1 MYNARITRQ
10 NPTGFIILIDQ
21 SGSMAEEI
29 TIREHKTTKA
39 DAVAYATNLL
49 LSELIFRSK
58 RDEGVN
64 DYFEIAVIGYKGE
77 SAKSLISKSGSFVKP
92 SQLIAMNPRQKH
104 ISMER
109 VLPNGDISLSTIK
122 QPFWIEPAAE
132 GSTPMHSALSHAYN
146 LANKWCKKE
155 QNRES
160 YPLTIFNITDG
171 ESTDANDESL
181 SDMATKIKSLKTED
195 GDIILINIHISN
207 TEMHN
212 PIIFPTSHSQLPD
225 NKYAKLLFDMSSTM
239 PNIYN
244 ESIREM
250 TKEQSAPPYRGMSY
264 NTSIT
269 ELISMMNIGSI
280 SVNLIE

>member
-21 SGSMAEEI
+21 SGSMSEEI

-39 DAVAYATNLL
+39 DAVSYATNLL
-49 LSELIFRSK
+49 LSELVFRSK
-58 RDEGVN
+58 RDEGVK
-64 DYFEIAVIGYKGE
+64 DYFEIAVVGYKGE
-77 SAKSLISKSGSFVKP
+77 VAKSLINGSDAFVKP
-92 SQLIAMNPRQKH
+92 SQLIAMNPRQKQM
-104 ISMER
+104 SMER
-109 VLPNGDISLSTIK
+109 VLPNGDISFSTIK
-122 QPFWIEPAAE
+122 QPYWIEAEAE
-132 GSTPMHSALSHAYN
+132 GSTPMYSALTHAYN

-171 ESTDANDESL
+171 EATDASDESL
-181 SDMATKIKSLKTED
+181 NEIATRIKNLKTED
-195 GDIILINIHISN
+195 GNIILINIHISN
-207 TEMHN
+207 TEEHN
-212 PIIFPTSHSQLPD
+212 PTIFPTSYSQLPN
-225 NKYAKLLFDMSSTM
+225 NKYAKLLFDMSSVM
-239 PNIYN
+239 PQLYN

-250 TKEQSAPPYRGMSY
+250 STERIEPPYRGMSY
-264 NTSIT
+264 NTSIN